1 MDYGFVKLIRFDS
14 SGNVGIGTNRPQ
26 AKLNIHG
33 NVDISGNLLPT
44 QNITHDIGSSTKR
57 WRDIYLSGNTIDLG
71 GTLIQKEESGG
82 IKIADSSGNTLDGTF
97 QNITINGIINQSTQL
112 DVSGSIVPTR
122 DITYDLGSVTKR
134 WRDIY
139 LSGNTIDISG
149 TRISRHTNGNMMVHD
164 VQGNILGVT
173 MDHIDLSGTVIRKH
187 VDGSVAFTDVSSNR
201 VIGRFGDIDVS
212 GNVSAT
218 GNVTSNNIQC
228 QNLTVNGTTTTINS
242 TTVTVQDPII
252 TLGSDIT
259 NTKDKGIEFKYGD
272 SKIGFFGYNDSTGN
286 LTFLKD
292 ASNNSEVFS
301 GTQGTI
307 EGLTFN
313 STVVSGTAP
322 LTVTSSTLVTNLNA
336 DLLDGLNSDKFMRTD
351 ISTSSTGSI
360 TSSSTISG
368 TRLISTVPFGTAPLS
383 VTSSTLVTNLNSMLF
398 YGLGSTQFMRSDINT
413 STTGTMTITGNVGIG
428 TTTPQAKL
436 HVNGSFINLN
446 SESYIDNG
454 NGGVVIH
461 TGPGFAY
468 EGQQTSYI
476 FRKTP
481 SINPTG
487 NSGYTDLLTIPSA
500 GGLKVTGDIQNSSG
514 RPMVKQTGGILQ
526 VVNAFLEILDI
537 TPAGNYDLLSLTVT
551 PSTTSSKI
559 LLQASVQCEK
569 VSSNTGAYVYANV
582 YRNGTLI
589 GNTSGGVSR
598 GFGNALGYQMLEGER
613 GAGSTSFID
622 IPNTTSLIT
631 YKIYITNTSAA
642 NIRYLWYSCSLTA
655 MEIAG

>member
-1 MDYGFVKLIRFDS
+1 
-14 SGNVGIGTNRPQ
+14 
-26 AKLNIHG
+26 
-33 NVDISGNLLPT
+33 
-44 QNITHDIGSSTKR
+44 
-57 WRDIYLSGNTIDLG
+57 
-71 GTLIQKEESGG
+71 
-82 IKIADSSGNTLDGTF
+82 
-97 QNITINGIINQSTQL
+97 
-112 DVSGSIVPTR
+112 
-122 DITYDLGSVTKR
+122 
-134 WRDIY
+134 
-139 LSGNTIDISG
+139 
-149 TRISRHTNGNMMVHD
+149 
-164 VQGNILGVT
+164 
-173 MDHIDLSGTVIRKH
+173 
-187 VDGSVAFTDVSSNR
+187 
-201 VIGRFGDIDVS
+201 
-212 GNVSAT
+212 
-218 GNVTSNNIQC
+218 
-228 QNLTVNGTTTTINS
+228 
-242 TTVTVQDPII
+242 
-252 TLGSDIT
+252 
-259 NTKDKGIEFKYGD
+259 
-272 SKIGFFGYNDSTGN
+272 
-286 LTFLKD
+286 
-292 ASNNSEVFS
+292 
-301 GTQGTI
+301 
-307 EGLTFN
+307 
-313 STVVSGTAP
+313 
-322 LTVTSSTLVTNLNA
+322 
-336 DLLDGLNSDKFMRTD
+336 
-351 ISTSSTGSI
+351 
-360 TSSSTISG
+360 
-368 TRLISTVPFGTAPLS
+368 
-383 VTSSTLVTNLNSMLF
+383 LF